1 MKMIITVMEYLEGTR
16 GRLQRELTQCP
27 HGEGGVISSPGSASI
42 CTPTSKAQ
50 KSLDSD
56 TRCIQPSSGLSCSK
70 ELSEV
75 VGSSCPPA
83 RSMQEAQPLPPSVF
97 LIYAQWGSCAIIVY
111 LCGYHWHF
119 CDPWHASEHNHI
131 ILRGRSAEPSL
142 LGPLPPSFKA

>member
-56 TRCIQPSSGLSCSK
+56 TRCIQPSSGLSCFK

-83 RSMQEAQPLPPSVF
+83 RSMQEAQPLPPCLPHLCPMGQLCHNSLSLWLSLAF
-97 LIYAQWGSCAIIVY
+97 L
-111 LCGYHWHF
+111 
-119 CDPWHASEHNHI
+119 
-131 ILRGRSAEPSL
+131 
-142 LGPLPPSFKA
+142 